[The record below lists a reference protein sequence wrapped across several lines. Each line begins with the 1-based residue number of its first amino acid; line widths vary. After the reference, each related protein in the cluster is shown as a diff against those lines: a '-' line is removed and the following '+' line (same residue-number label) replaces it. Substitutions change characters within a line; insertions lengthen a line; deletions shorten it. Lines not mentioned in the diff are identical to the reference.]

1 VEYLVQSI
9 TLVDLRLFVHVCGA
23 IVWVGGQVVW
33 TLLLPVLR
41 PLGGETVRAVAR
53 RLSPVLWGA
62 FALLVASGVWNLIAI
77 HPGNQGSAYQT
88 TLALKLGVVVI
99 SGGAAFVHT
108 RVATARARGI
118 WGAVSGV
125 TALAAV
131 LLGVVLAG

>member
-1 VEYLVQSI
+1 VQSI
-9 TLVDLRLFVHVCGA
+9 TLADLRLFVHICGA
-23 IVWVGGQVVW
+23 IVWVGGQAVW
-33 TLLLPVLR
+33 TLLLPTLR
-41 PLGGETVRAVAR
+41 PLGPDTVRAVAR

-62 FALLVASGVWNLIAI
+62 FAVLVATGVWNLVAI
-77 HPGNQGSAYQT
+77 DPNTQTSAYQT
-88 TLALKLGVVVI
+88 TVALKLGVVVI

-118 WGAVSGV
+118 WGAVSGL

>member
-1 VEYLVQSI
+1 MLSI
-9 TLVDLRLFVHVCGA
+9 SLGDLRLFLHVCGA
-23 IVWVGGQVVW
+23 IVWVGGQMVW

-62 FALLVASGVWNLIAI
+62 FAVLVATGAWNLAAVDMSTKT
-77 HPGNQGSAYQT
+77 SAYQT

-108 RVATARARGI
+108 RVATAHARGI
-118 WGAVSGV
+118 WGAVSGL